1 MKITEQDRETAR
13 QERAPKTKMS
23 AEAIARLRNRNEEQ
37 KRIEADEARVCAEF
51 MKLRR
56 DIPNYM
62 HAIWQ
67 IWKSGPIPF
76 LERMAMKL
84 LACVESGLVPTRAH
98 DIVFMATLSPTEA
111 AMTDEQFETELKIHS
126 SMKHRK
132 KEAPVTQPKPSRYS
146 LEYKQAQMA
155 RRNGQNK
162 ENTACSPL
170 ILKGKNSRKSTPG
183 PAASPVPQLPAESTF
198 LMIPPPVNGELGE
211 VVQGQDR

>member
-1 MKITEQDRETAR
+1 MKITEQDREAAR

-37 KRIEADEARVCAEF
+37 KRNEAEEARVCADF
-51 MKLRR
+51 IKLRR

-62 HAIWQ
+62 HAIRQ

-76 LERMAMKL
+76 LERMARKL
-84 LACVESGLVPTRAH
+84 LACVESGLVPTCAH
-98 DIVFMATLSPTEA
+98 DIVFMATLTPTEA
-111 AMTDEQFETELKIHS
+111 AMTDNQFEAELKIHA

-132 KEAPVTQPKPSRYS
+132 KEAPLTQPKLSRYS

-155 RRNGQNK
+155 RRNDHNS

-170 ILKGKNSRKSTPG
+170 ILKGKNSRKSPPRPTTS
-183 PAASPVPQLPAESTF
+183 PAPQLPAESAF
-198 LMIPPPVNGELGE
+198 LMIPPQVNGELRA
-211 VVQGQDR
+211 VQSPDGV